1 MFSKR
6 LKDMREIRGLSQ
18 TELGERV
25 GVSKQQI
32 YRYEQGRGE
41 PDASTLSALAKELEV
56 SADYLLGLVD
66 DYEGHL
72 LEADLPDDEREALLA
87 FRAYKAG
94 NSTRMMGVLAKTIPS
109 SS

>member
-6 LKDMREIRGLSQ
+6 LKDMREARGLSQ
-18 TELGERV
+18 TELGDRV
-25 GVSKQQI
+25 GLSKQQI

-41 PDASTLSALAKELEV
+41 PDASTLTKLAKELEV

-66 DYEGHL
+66 DYQGHL
-72 LEADLPDDEREALLA
+72 LEADLPADEREALLA
-87 FRAYKAG
+87 YRAYKEG
-94 NSTRMMGVLAKTIPS
+94 NSRRMLGILAKVIPS